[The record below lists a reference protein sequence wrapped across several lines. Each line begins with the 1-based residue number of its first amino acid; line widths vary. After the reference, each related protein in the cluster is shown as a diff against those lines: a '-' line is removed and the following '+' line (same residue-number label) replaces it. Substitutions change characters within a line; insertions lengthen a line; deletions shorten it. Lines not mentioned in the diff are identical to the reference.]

1 MHYYKNK
8 AHARDYVFVFVMSE
22 HQRAFILTQIE
33 HLTEDD
39 RAKIVYVKG
48 CTELEGQSAI
58 KLFLAL
64 EKKQRFANYLE
75 NVASIFEEIGR
86 KDLALN
92 VSTFNLKQRGDASG
106 VIKRGMI

>member
-1 MHYYKNK
+1 MSMSE
-8 AHARDYVFVFVMSE
+8 RVFV
-22 HQRAFILTQIE
+22 LNQIE
-33 HLTEDD
+33 RLTEDD

-58 KLFLAL
+58 KLFQAL

-86 KDLALN
+86 KDLARN
-92 VSTFNLKQRGDASG
+92 VSTFNLTQSSAVSG
-106 VIKRGMI
+106 VIKRGI